1 MKAVSV
7 NSKRLLAVLT
17 AALVL
22 PQPLLTLQAAQA
34 REQGQQAVQTA
45 LAAAGQAANPAASAS
60 SEVSGREASKAVDG
74 DAATYW
80 QPSSTDREDMNV
92 WLSVDLGRSTS
103 VNKAVFSLNRAD
115 NLASYAIEYSSD
127 GLSWHTACSR
137 NQPPSKDENAY
148 FEEVTARYFRLNLT
162 LGKNL
167 NVNVFDFQL
176 MKDVNSE
183 NPVPSDLKRI
193 YFANDV
199 GQEVPI
205 NGELTLQK
213 DAVKTLNVK
222 GVTSSGSIVPLPG
235 TAVSWI
241 SAAKSIE
248 ISPDGTV
255 KALKTGAAMVNAEV
269 TVNGVK
275 IKSPDFWIVVEDPAE
290 FEGEAFIAGTSLSHP
305 TLRTEIGQPAILSAG
320 EALPAIG
327 VRANT
332 ALTLSG
338 EVRLNGSPAAGITL
352 PVTAFGKGQRQTVPL
367 TGQSAVPGLYEIRLT
382 FSSPGRP
389 DYHDTFSFT
398 VPDETKAAGT
408 QSSIAFLGESG
419 KMTYVPDFKGNRI
432 LDFSGSGYKGGGVP
446 IPNVQAKAVVSP
458 GEGDDTRRIQDAID
472 AVSQMP
478 PGPDGFRGAVLLTK
492 GRFEVSGTLKITAG
506 GVVLRGEGRDAG
518 GTVLLGTGATARNLV
533 EIGGTSGVVTDNASK
548 TAVTDL
554 YVPSGAVSFHVA
566 DASAYKAGDKVV
578 VRRIGSARF
587 IHEIGMDHIYM
598 RPGQGGTQQW
608 GAFNLDFDRTVTKV
622 EGSRIT
628 LDVPLA
634 NSIDLKWG
642 GGELYKY
649 SDAGRIEQVGV
660 ENMRVDSEFDKSIID
675 TVMDNGKTDPYY
687 ADENHAERFV
697 VFNSVKNGWLR
708 EVTTTHLSYATAL
721 VGRQAKWITVQD
733 TTTLDMVSIITGGR
747 RYAIHF
753 QGQQS
758 LAQRNHVETSRH
770 AFVVD
775 SRVQGP
781 NVFLDG
787 TTDKNFNTSEP
798 HHKWSVG
805 GLYDNI
811 QAPISIRDRA
821 WLGSGHGWSG
831 ANYVTWN
838 TEGALTSQQPPT
850 AQNYAIGHVG
860 TVVPGLVPST
870 YDPRPRSEAFWE
882 STGAHVTPVSLYK
895 QQLLERKG
903 PDALQFIS
911 RLPLPSGSLNQP

>member
-1 MKAVSV
+1 MKAFSV
-7 NSKRLLAVLT
+7 KSKKLLVVLT

-22 PQPLLTLQAAQA
+22 PQPLLMPPGARAQEQRAAQTAMAAADQAAD
-34 REQGQQAVQTA
+34 RTA
-45 LAAAGQAANPAASAS
+45 WAS
-60 SEVSGREASKAVDG
+60 SEVSGREASKAIDG

-80 QPSSTDREDMNV
+80 QPSSADREDMNV
-92 WLSVDLGRSTS
+92 WLAVDLGQNTP

-115 NLASYAIEYSSD
+115 NLASYAIQYSSD
-127 GLSWHTACSR
+127 GAAWSTAYSQ
-137 NQPPSKDENAY
+137 NQSLSKDESAF

-162 LGKNL
+162 LSKNL
-167 NVNVFDFQL
+167 NVNVFEFQL
-176 MKDVNSE
+176 TKDVNSE

-193 YFANDV
+193 YFANDD
-199 GQEVPI
+199 GQEVPL

-213 DAVKTLNVK
+213 NAVKTLNVK
-222 GVTSSGSIVPLPG
+222 GVTSSGSIVSLPG

-248 ISPDGTV
+248 ISSAGAV
-255 KALKTGAAMVNAEV
+255 KALKTGASMVNAEA
-269 TVNGVK
+269 TVNGRK

-305 TLRTEIGQPAILSAG
+305 TLRTEIGQPAILKAG
-320 EALPAIG
+320 DALPAIA

-338 EVRLNGSPAAGITL
+338 EVRRNGNPAPGITL
-352 PVTAFGKGQRQTVPL
+352 PVTAFDKGQRKTVQLAGPS
-367 TGQSAVPGLYEIRLT
+367 TAPGLYEIRLT

-398 VPDETKAAGT
+398 VPDKAKAAGT
-408 QSSIAFLGESG
+408 QSSIAYLNEDDR
-419 KMTYVPDFKGNRI
+419 MTYVPDFKGNRI

-446 IPNVQAKAVVSP
+446 IPNVQAKAVVLP
-458 GEGDDTRRIQDAID
+458 GAGDDTRRIQDAID
-472 AVSQMP
+472 SVSQMP
-478 PGPDGFRGAVLLTK
+478 LGPDGFRGAVLLTK
-492 GRFEVSGTLKITAG
+492 GQFEVSGTLKITAS
-506 GVVLRGEGRDAG
+506 GVVLRGEGQDAG
-518 GTVLLGTGATARNLV
+518 GTVILGTGTTARNLV
-533 EIGGTSGVVTDNASK
+533 EIGGSSGVVTDSASK
-548 TAVTDL
+548 TVITDL
-554 YVPSGAVSFHVA
+554 YVPSGASSFHVA
-566 DASAYKAGDKVV
+566 DASAYKAGDKVI
-578 VRRIGSARF
+578 VRRIGNDRF

-608 GAFNLDFDRTVTKV
+608 GAFNLDFDRTILKV
-622 EGSRIT
+622 DGSRIT

-660 ENMRVDSEFDKSIID
+660 ENMRVDSEFDKSVID
-675 TVMDNGKTDPYY
+675 TVMDNEKTDPYY
-687 ADENHAERFV
+687 ADEKHAERFV

-708 EVTTTHLSYATAL
+708 EVTTTHLSYSTAQ
-721 VGRQAKWITVQD
+721 VSRQAKWITVQD

-821 WLGSGHGWSG
+821 WLGSGHGWAG

-903 PDALQFIS
+903 PDALQNIS
-911 RLPLPSGSLNQP
+911 RLPLASGSLNQP